1 MGIDQQYTPNI
12 TRLDN
17 YLLYPEAKDFQFMI
31 SHKEALSLFIYDIE
45 NFNYHWKSWQISNYY
60 LVELLK
66 KQSEFPS
73 QISVSVRNTCE
84 TNKTFV
90 KYCYC
95 GGCDRKNQTIFRI
108 IINQMDLIQ
117 SREFVKVN
125 VIYSI
130 NKRQCKHLNGKIFS
144 QCQEYARQKLLES
157 AEFKSSRN
165 IRKKFYQLSKIKL
178 VILVIIRVY

>member
-73 QISVSVRNTCE
+73 QISVSV
-84 TNKTFV
+84 
-90 KYCYC
+90 
-95 GGCDRKNQTIFRI
+95 
-108 IINQMDLIQ
+108 
-117 SREFVKVN
+117 
-125 VIYSI
+125 
-130 NKRQCKHLNGKIFS
+130 
-144 QCQEYARQKLLES
+144 
-157 AEFKSSRN
+157 
-165 IRKKFYQLSKIKL
+165 
-178 VILVIIRVY
+178 